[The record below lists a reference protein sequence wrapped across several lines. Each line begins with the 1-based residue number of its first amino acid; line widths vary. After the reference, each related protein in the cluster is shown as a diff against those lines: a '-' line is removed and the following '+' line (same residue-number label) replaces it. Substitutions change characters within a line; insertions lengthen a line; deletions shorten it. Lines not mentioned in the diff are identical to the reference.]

1 MRLYIATLKS
11 PTRKELRA
19 KMIVHATNKK
29 AALAMAQAER
39 PDFAVLEIFHA
50 PGPRCIAFLDEL
62 PR

>member
-11 PTRKELRA
+11 STRDGVRA

-29 AALAMAQAER
+29 NALAIAQADR
-39 PDFAVLEIFHA
+39 PDFTVLEISHA